1 MYLLMILSYVAQVL
15 CLLLF
20 FFASEIRPTIF
31 VLFVYLFF
39 WLQWEIF
46 LLFDTRV
53 RIFCLFSFE
62 EKFSTQGWSK
72 IVKIA
77 VFLI

>member
-1 MYLLMILSYVAQVL
+1 MYLLMILSSVAQVL

-20 FFASEIRPTIF
+20 LFCFRNSPYYF
-31 VLFVYLFF
+31 WSVCLFVFLASVRD
-39 WLQWEIF
+39 F
-46 LLFDTRV
+46 LLFDTLV
-53 RIFCLFSFE
+53 RIFRLFSFE

-77 VFLI
+77 VLLI